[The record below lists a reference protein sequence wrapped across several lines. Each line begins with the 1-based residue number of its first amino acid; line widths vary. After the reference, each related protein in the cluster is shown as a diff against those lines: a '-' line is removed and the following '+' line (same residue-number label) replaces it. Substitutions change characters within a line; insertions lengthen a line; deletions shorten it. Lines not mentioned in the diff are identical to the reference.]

1 MPELAKKLG
10 YVRLGQVRF
19 GLWTERDHCFL
30 IMTDFLFPHSY
41 GSSASKAMALR
52 GGENRRKDGKLWVS
66 ERLRDFK
73 LPQRFDLGKYL

>member
-1 MPELAKKLG
+1 M
-10 YVRLGQVRF
+10 
-19 GLWTERDHCFL
+19 
-30 IMTDFLFPHSY
+30 FPHSY

-73 LPQRFDLGKYL
+73 LPQRFDLGKYRSYQLK